1 MIDQNTQFH
10 NQSTKLWLQD
20 NSIEIYETHNEA
32 KSIAAEECL
41 ETLKNKTYN
50 YVTGVSRNVYINQN
64 EARSFSAGYIKV
76 LEIAAKILNSIL
88 VII

>member
-1 MIDQNTQFH
+1 MIDQNTEFH

-41 ETLKNKTYN
+41 ETLKK
-50 YVTGVSRNVYINQN
+50 QN
-64 EARSFSAGYIKV
+64 LQLCDRSVKKCLYQS
-76 LEIAAKILNSIL
+76 E
-88 VII
+88 